1 MAILTQSIPSMTK
14 VGFES
19 FVRDVRIIN
28 IIINDDD
35 FTDQPK
41 ELYIRHRIFYK
52 NSADEDVTATMN
64 HKIREVHIHN
74 NMTMWVRDENFQ
86 PIPNPAYADV
96 LSRTQL
102 SEDDENYLPIE
113 ALNDVTEYIEAPGY
127 DYIMSVMQARPDLI
141 WELLR
146 GYILDN
152 YNDGYYDDF

>member
-1 MAILTQSIPSMTK
+1 
-14 VGFES
+14 
-19 FVRDVRIIN
+19 
-28 IIINDDD
+28 
-35 FTDQPK
+35 
-41 ELYIRHRIFYK
+41 
-52 NSADEDVTATMN
+52 MN

-86 PIPNPAYADV
+86 PMPNPAYADV

-113 ALNDVTEYIEAPGY
+113 ALNEVTEYLEAPGY
-127 DYIMSVMQARPDLI
+127 DYIMSVMQARPDII
-141 WELLR
+141 WDLLR